1 MIEEDVR
8 PPDPVLT
15 GDQFNYHFYSVS
27 EPPSRRVSRHL
38 HVGDLAWLFRRFE
51 PPPGHATALA
61 VLAEHHIVVLDGLPG
76 MGRRTAATML
86 LRAYADRAHRFQELS
101 TDSGPSSLDN
111 ASVAKGDLL
120 LLDLTAVDI
129 EGYQQIQRVLP
140 AFRASARDMG
150 AKLVIVERHE
160 VRDQLDAHLRQFRVE
175 LGRPDP
181 LFVLRRHLVA
191 NGVTWRAGQWPSV
204 AGLDEVLRAASMQ
217 DIAALAELAGTARD
231 ATLVGRLKA
240 AVEASGDRAAEV
252 EAAIDGSPDGRS
264 RALLFAAAML
274 EGSRLPAVY
283 RATEILVEVAEHP
296 PDETPVLE
304 REPVPVQLRRLGAT
318 VEPDGQIWFTKLGY
332 STAVIRYFWD
342 NRIDLRFALRDWA
355 EHMAVLPEL
364 SAVER
369 DDVVERVAEQCLRV
383 DRPEDLVVLAQHWLR
398 STGRDTSRQLYRLL
412 QTGLL
417 NERWGPQFRRLLYD
431 WAAVRSLSDRFA
443 TVLTKLCT
451 EVLAPTR
458 PEQALVRLH
467 RLAKRMRYDLDP
479 VATAQLLALTE
490 SDDRLLRHL
499 FDRVRYHPVGARWRA
514 EFLLFFEAAT
524 PARLTDVRLS
534 EPDLRRA
541 VTLGWFDAMSSPDVP
556 WQENLSAWLDA
567 GLEAADPAVL
577 LSIPAEAAV
586 AAGRAGEVY
595 RLAAGWAKSG
605 TDPTTRVRLARV
617 LTGIVDQAQG
627 ISL

>member
-1 MIEEDVR
+1 M
-8 PPDPVLT
+8 
-15 GDQFNYHFYSVS
+15 
-27 EPPSRRVSRHL
+27 

-51 PPPGHATALA
+51 PPPGHTTALA
-61 VLAEHHIVVLDGLPG
+61 MLTEHDIVVVDGVPG
-76 MGRRTAATML
+76 TGRRTAATML
-86 LRAYADRAHRFQELS
+86 LRAHADRAHRFQELS
-101 TDSGPSSLDN
+101 TDSGPVSLDN

-129 EGYQQIQRVLP
+129 EGYRQIQRVLS
-140 AFRASARDMG
+140 AFRATVRDVG
-150 AKLVIVERHE
+150 AKLVIVERHG
-160 VRDQLDAHLRQFRVE
+160 VRDQLDVHLRQFRVE

-191 NGVTWRAGQWPSV
+191 NGITWLTGDWPSV
-204 AGLDEVLRAASMQ
+204 AGLEEFLRTASMR
-217 DIAALAELAGTARD
+217 DIEGLAELVSTARD
-231 ATLVGRLKA
+231 VTLGGRLKA

-252 EAAIDGSPDGRS
+252 EAAISDSPDGRR

-274 EGSRLPAVY
+274 EGSRLPAVH
-283 RATEILVEVAEHP
+283 RATEILVELAEHP

-304 REPVPVQLRRLGAT
+304 REPVPVQLRQLGAT
-318 VEPDGQIWFTKLGY
+318 VEPTGQVWFTKLGY

-342 NRIDLRFALRDWA
+342 NRIDMRFALRDWA
-355 EHMAVLPEL
+355 ERMAVLPEL

-398 STGRDTSRQLYRLL
+398 TPGRDLSRQLYRLL

-443 TVLTKLCT
+443 AVLTKLCI

-467 RLAKRMRYDLDP
+467 RLAKRARQELDP

-499 FDRVRYHPVGARWRA
+499 FDRLRYHPAGSRWRA
-514 EFLLFFEAAT
+514 EFLLFFEAAA
-524 PARLTDVRLS
+524 PARLTEDRLTDQ
-534 EPDLRRA
+534 DLRRA
-541 VTLGWFDAMSSPDVP
+541 VTNGWSDAMSRSDVP
-556 WQENLSAWLDA
+556 WQETLCEWLGA
-567 GLEAADPAVL
+567 GGEAADPAAL

-586 AAGRAGEVY
+586 AAGRVGEVY
-595 RLAAGWAKSG
+595 RLAMTWAKSG
-605 TDPTTRVRLARV
+605 ADQAARVRLARV
-617 LTGIVDQAQG
+617 LTDIVDHAQG
-627 ISL
+627 ISW